1 MGVDPLTIGLAI
13 GGAALGTFKSV
24 EDARKQNAAAKR
36 SSEAAKLA
44 AAVQSKQLTEQE
56 AQQRAQR
63 VQEARRL
70 RASILAAGGAS
81 GFDLSS
87 GDFADAV
94 AASDAYA
101 AQDLDTL
108 ATNLKSNIDR
118 VYSGLDAQLIS
129 IDATRQ
135 NAAGSAVTGGLSGLG
150 AGLSLGQNVDTIMNA
165 RTRQADLL
173 SIARGDRPETDVQAA
188 RWRNYGWNGGNG

>member
-24 EDARKQNAAAKR
+24 DDARRQNAAAKR
-36 SSEAAKLA
+36 SSEAAKNA
-44 AAVQSKQLTEQE
+44 AAVQAKQLTEQE

-87 GDFADAV
+87 GDFTDAIG
-94 AASDAYA
+94 ASDAYA

-108 ATNLKSNIDR
+108 ATNLQSNIDR
-118 VYSGLDAQLIS
+118 VYSGLDSQLIS
-129 IDATRQ
+129 INATKRS
-135 NAAGSAVTGGLSGLG
+135 AAGDGLAGGIAGLN

-165 RTRQADLL
+165 RVRQDEILRIRKGGG
-173 SIARGDRPETDVQAA
+173 SGGGFAA
-188 RWRNYGWNGGNG
+188 GMPQQEGGFA

>member
-24 EDARKQNAAAKR
+24 DDARRQNAAAKR
-36 SSEAAKLA
+36 SSEAAKNA
-44 AAVQSKQLTEQE
+44 AAVQAKQLTEQE

-87 GDFADAV
+87 GDFTDAIG
-94 AASDAYA
+94 ASDAYA

-108 ATNLKSNIDR
+108 ATNLQSNIDR

-165 RTRQADLL
+165 RARQDE
-173 SIARGDRPETDVQAA
+173 IIRI
-188 RWRNYGWNGGNG
+188 RNGNASQTGFPIT